1 MQDHEQLA
9 LLLKSEAGFER
20 IMELLLDK
28 YRSYGEHRGKID
40 LHDASTI
47 ECEALNAFVSPKKF
61 FKPPELSFKVSDFE
75 RAISESPYPNATLKA
90 VLEAYFNQPIMTSS
104 ERNQRRQS
112 LWEEFVGAILEKFRG
127 TTCVDWLTAM
137 FGSRKYGYHIVLTEY
152 KADVRAAEALL
163 SNVCHIFLS

>member
-61 FKPPELSFKVSDFE
+61 FKCLILNGQSVNHLI
-75 RAISESPYPNATLKA
+75 RTL
-90 VLEAYFNQPIMTSS
+90 L
-104 ERNQRRQS
+104 
-112 LWEEFVGAILEKFRG
+112 
-127 TTCVDWLTAM
+127 
-137 FGSRKYGYHIVLTEY
+137 
-152 KADVRAAEALL
+152 
-163 SNVCHIFLS
+163 